1 MLKQLWPFLW
11 SKDLSQ
17 LRIRF
22 FFSFV
27 CLILS
32 KIALIMVPFLFK
44 AIVDTL
50 VDQQYKSVFV
60 VPISLIIIY
69 ALARLLNSLFSELKD
84 ALFVRITQ
92 RSMREAGLKVFK
104 HLHQLDL
111 AFHLERQTGGLNRV
125 IERGIKGIEKILT
138 FLSFNIMPTL
148 FEIMIV
154 TLLLWL
160 HYDYRFAWITLIA
173 IASYIFFTIK
183 MTQWRIQFVRAMNQ
197 RENEAQTKAIDS
209 LLNFETVKYFN
220 NEDHEAHR
228 FDDSL
233 KEYEK
238 AAVQHKLSLAYLNI
252 GQATIITTTLGGI
265 MLLASYGIQEGS
277 KTIGDLVAVNAFL
290 IQLYVPLFNLGFSYR
305 EIKLS
310 LVNME
315 SMFELLSHTSRTP
328 DKEKAKEFVFKEGRV
343 VFEHV
348 SFSYQIE
355 RSILQDISFTIEPG
369 KTLAIVGASG
379 SGKTTIGRLLFRF
392 FDVKEGKIIIDGQDI
407 RDITQSSLRR
417 VIGVVPQDTVLFNE
431 SILYNIAYGNPSSSF
446 DDIVEASKL
455 AHIYDF
461 IVKLPRG
468 YETVVGERG
477 LKLSG
482 GEKQRVSIARALLK
496 KPKIFLF
503 DEATSSLDT
512 HTEKIIQENLKTLSQ
527 NHTTLIIAHRLS
539 TITHADEIIVLDHG
553 QILEKGRHQ
562 ELLEKKGYYA
572 TLWKKQLHKR
582 TSSKVL
588 L

>member
-1 MLKQLWPFLW
+1 MLKQLWSFLW

-22 FFSFV
+22 FFSFI

-44 AIVDTL
+44 AIIDTL

-60 VPISLIIIY
+60 VPISLIVIY
-69 ALARLLNSLFSELKD
+69 SLARLLNSFFSELKD
-84 ALFVRITQ
+84 ALFVHITQ
-92 RSMREAGLKVFK
+92 RSTRKAGLKVFK

-111 AFHLERQTGGLNRV
+111 SFHLERQTGGLNRV
-125 IERGIKGIEKILT
+125 IERGIKGIEKILG
-138 FLSFNIMPTL
+138 FLSFNIIPTL

-173 IASYIFFTIK
+173 IASYIFFTIM
-183 MTQWRIQFVRAMNQ
+183 MTQWRIQFVRDMNQ
-197 RENEAQTKAIDS
+197 KENEAQTKAIDS

-220 NEDHEAHR
+220 NEDHEIHR

-238 AAVQHKLSLAYLNI
+238 TAVQNKLSLSYLNI

-277 KTIGDLVAVNAFL
+277 KTIGDLVAVNALL
-290 IQLYVPLFNLGFSYR
+290 IQLYIPLFNLGFSYR

-328 DKEKAKEFVFKEGRV
+328 DKKKAKEFVFKEGRV
-343 VFEHV
+343 VFDHV
-348 SFSYQIE
+348 FFSYQIE
-355 RSILQDISFTIEPG
+355 RSILQDVSFTIEPG

-379 SGKTTIGRLLFRF
+379 SGKTTIARLLFRF
-392 FDVKEGKIIIDGQDI
+392 FDVNDGKISIDGQDI
-407 RDITQSSLRR
+407 RDVTQFSLRK
-417 VIGVVPQDTVLFNE
+417 VISVVPQDTVLFNE
-431 SILYNIAYGNPSSSF
+431 SILYNIAYGNPTSSF
-446 DDIVEASKL
+446 DEIVEVSKL

-468 YETVVGERG
+468 YETIVGERG

-482 GEKQRVSIARALLK
+482 GEKQRVALARAFLK

-503 DEATSSLDT
+503 DEASSSLDT

-527 NHTTLIIAHRLS
+527 NHTTLIVAHRLS

-553 QILEKGRHQ
+553 QIIEKGRHQ
-562 ELLEKKGYYA
+562 ELLEKKGYYV

-582 TSSKVL
+582 TSSKAL